1 MGIHHVLDPVR
12 DGIFWDFS
20 DAASGSVAC
29 KKAADIGIIPM
40 SVNRFSLCFDCPVHG
55 IRRLYQVALWLRQ
68 RLQRHLAGAVGAC
81 RSVIGFW
88 GRAVACG
95 AGPGAGAQ
103 RRAFALGLC

>member
-81 RSVIGFW
+81 RSVIGFC
-88 GRAVACG
+88 A
-95 AGPGAGAQ
+95 AQ
-103 RRAFALGLC
+103 RRGVRWCGVRGESAFAHVLC

>member
-1 MGIHHVLDPVR
+1 
-12 DGIFWDFS
+12 
-20 DAASGSVAC
+20 
-29 KKAADIGIIPM
+29 M

-88 GRAVACG
+88 AAQWLVVRGRE
-95 AGPGAGAQ
+95 
-103 RRAFALGLC
+103 RARKGVLSPSVCASLAS